1 MIAENYA
8 CAYKEVIEILKYT
21 NKDDV
26 NKIPSDK
33 ILLWR
38 DNMKEDYNFEI
49 DEEKPL
55 SEQNISKEARAILAN
70 IFKQYWA
77 TDYQKERIEAKE
89 KYDMR
94 LKRLLG
100 GKLSYDV
107 FRSEICHMYHFDGD
121 YEFISKVMRVNL
133 VMVLWNNHEYD
144 KALYTLAMIDYI
156 SWKNG
161 VMLYE
166 GYAKIP

>member
-8 CAYKEVIEILKYT
+8 CAYREVIEILKYT

-89 KYDMR
+89 KYDVEQIE
-94 LKRLLG
+94 KE
-100 GKLSYDV
+100 K
-107 FRSEICHMYHFDGD
+107 
-121 YEFISKVMRVNL
+121 
-133 VMVLWNNHEYD
+133 
-144 KALYTLAMIDYI
+144 
-156 SWKNG
+156 
-161 VMLYE
+161 
-166 GYAKIP
+166 YAKYNPNDIFKNRKQETSKDGNISNTVAMVEYKESIFKRIIDKIKRIFDRKNR

>member
-8 CAYKEVIEILKYT
+8 CAYREVIEILKYT

-89 KYDMR
+89 KYDVEQIE
-94 LKRLLG
+94 KE
-100 GKLSYDV
+100 K
-107 FRSEICHMYHFDGD
+107 
-121 YEFISKVMRVNL
+121 
-133 VMVLWNNHEYD
+133 
-144 KALYTLAMIDYI
+144 
-156 SWKNG
+156 
-161 VMLYE
+161 
-166 GYAKIP
+166 YAKYNPNDIFKNRKQETSKDRNISNTVAMVEYKESIFKRIIDKIKRIFDRKNR

>member
-1 MIAENYA
+1 MIVENYA
-8 CAYKEVIEILKYT
+8 CAYREVIEILKYT

-89 KYDMR
+89 KYDVEQIE
-94 LKRLLG
+94 KE
-100 GKLSYDV
+100 K
-107 FRSEICHMYHFDGD
+107 
-121 YEFISKVMRVNL
+121 
-133 VMVLWNNHEYD
+133 
-144 KALYTLAMIDYI
+144 
-156 SWKNG
+156 
-161 VMLYE
+161 
-166 GYAKIP
+166 YAKYNPNDIFKNRKQETSKDGNISNTVAMVEYKESIFKRIIDKIKRIFDRKNR

>member
-8 CAYKEVIEILKYT
+8 CAYREVIEILKYT

-89 KYDMR
+89 KYDVEQIEKEKYEKYNPNDIFKNRKQETSKNENISNTIAMVEYKESVF
-94 LKRLLG
+94 KRILD
-100 GKLSYDV
+100 KIK
-107 FRSEICHMYHFDGD
+107 RIFD
-121 YEFISKVMRVNL
+121 R
-133 VMVLWNNHEYD
+133 
-144 KALYTLAMIDYI
+144 
-156 SWKNG
+156 KNR
-161 VMLYE
+161 
-166 GYAKIP
+166 

>member
-89 KYDMR
+89 KYDIEQLEKEKYKKYNPNDIFKNKKQSISTDENISNTVAMVEYKESIF
-94 LKRLLG
+94 KRIL
-100 GKLSYDV
+100 
-107 FRSEICHMYHFDGD
+107 
-121 YEFISKVMRVNL
+121 
-133 VMVLWNNHEYD
+133 D
-144 KALYTLAMIDYI
+144 KIMGIF
-156 SWKNG
+156 SRKND
-161 VMLYE
+161 
-166 GYAKIP
+166 K